1 MFGLLPLLPKPY
13 DYLFFLDF
21 LRFQVQHMFQN
32 LFFFFFYFKKSYT
45 VISLSPQIRCLFFLW
60 NLFKFYDSFFSF
72 FFCFFFFF
80 FSFVL
85 FFCGGKMIKVS
96 VYLISNFYLI
106 FHVMFLVAFD
116 SFKYYLSKRVF
127 LYTWTIS
134 VLSFLSHCR
143 ECNCLFILMDLTGQ
157 FKPTSKKSVE

>member
-72 FFCFFFFF
+72 FFCFFFFV

-116 SFKYYLSKRVF
+116 CLNIICQSGFFYILE
-127 LYTWTIS
+127 L
-134 VLSFLSHCR
+134 FLSY
-143 ECNCLFILMDLTGQ
+143 LFSLI
-157 FKPTSKKSVE
+157 VENVIVYSS